1 MESYEINSDTLA
13 IIPKNENESIVYE
26 SDNKYVVKES
36 VDKIME
42 DSCLYFGSNFEGRKA
57 SSARILNLTHK
68 LPILVEESNSIIFFP
83 TASPRLASCSW
94 ISLNNIDHY
103 EKHNEGSKLVF
114 KDGQIVVLPISYG
127 MLDNQVLRSSRLQY
141 LLTTRKGEKM
151 GKKSKK

>member
-1 MESYEINSDTLA
+1 MQSYEINKDTLA
-13 IIPKNENESIVYE
+13 ILPKSENESIVYE
-26 SDNKYVVKES
+26 SDNKYIVKES

-57 SSARILNLTHK
+57 GSARLLNLTHK

-83 TASPRLASCSW
+83 TSSPRLAKCSW

-103 EKHNEGSKLVF
+103 ERDNEGSKLVF
-114 KDGQIVVLPISYG
+114 KDGQSLILPISYG

-141 LLTTRKGEKM
+141 LISMRNGEK
-151 GKKSKK
+151 